1 MRQRNS
7 GQGRQQQAV
16 AGSSPQRAAF
26 GVCKP
31 LTVAVVVVRGDSAQL
46 CSNAAC
52 YVARSS
58 KVTNQPTPSSKS
70 IGSKKPLNLS
80 HLVVFL
86 TTTSTSTTTCCSSY
100 WQGSERTKDK
110 EPRLPKA
117 CERCK
122 KRPKLHRV
130 SPFQDHA
137 FSTTSDPQHTWLWS
151 LPPPPSLSPPTH
163 QAYFEGTHHTT
174 TGYL

>member
-1 MRQRNS
+1 MRQHNS
-7 GQGRQQQAV
+7 GQGRQQQA
-16 AGSSPQRAAF
+16 AGRQLAIASGIWCVQAPNSSSSSSQR
-26 GVCKP
+26 G
-31 LTVAVVVVRGDSAQL
+31 L
-46 CSNAAC
+46 CSALQQC
-52 YVARSS
+52 CLLCSS

-151 LPPPPSLSPPTH
+151 LPPPPLLSLSPPH

>member
-16 AGSSPQRAAF
+16 AGSSQQRAAF

-58 KVTNQPTPSSKS
+58 KVTNQPTNTKQQKHWLEKASQPFTFSGLSDDHFHFYYYLLLLLLVGQRTNKGQRAATTES
-70 IGSKKPLNLS
+70 MREVQKKAKASQSQSLLGPCLQHHQRSVAYLA
-80 HLVVFL
+80 LVVAAA
-86 TTTSTSTTTCCSSY
+86 TVAVAA
-100 WQGSERTKDK
+100 D
-110 EPRLPKA
+110 A
-117 CERCK
+117 
-122 KRPKLHRV
+122 
-130 SPFQDHA
+130 
-137 FSTTSDPQHTWLWS
+137 
-151 LPPPPSLSPPTH
+151 PSL
-163 QAYFEGTHHTT
+163 
-174 TGYL
+174 L

>member
-1 MRQRNS
+1 MRQHNS
-7 GQGRQQQAV
+7 GQGRQQQA
-16 AGSSPQRAAF
+16 AGRQLAIARGIWCVQAPNSSSSSSQR
-26 GVCKP
+26 G
-31 LTVAVVVVRGDSAQL
+31 L
-46 CSNAAC
+46 CSALQQC
-52 YVARSS
+52 CLLCSQKQQS
-58 KVTNQPTPSSKS
+58 NQPTPSSKS

-110 EPRLPKA
+110 EPLPKA

-151 LPPPPSLSPPTH
+151 LPPPSLSPPH